1 MRSSTTT
8 IRPPLSSASYANS
21 EVGRAAILRYRPI
34 PMGGLDDM
42 PDYKNLTVGIC
53 AAGLAL
59 GLAACG
65 GGGGGG
71 GAAPNPAAM
80 DRGAVLATALVAASG
95 TGADGTFD
103 DTPYGVAPS
112 FTASHDGAAVTI
124 GVTETGTPRGGSARS
139 GEFVEREPRPAA
151 VAGWTR
157 ARFRRGETDEHLVVH
172 TDVAAPEAMAF
183 TPENL
188 NRLKEVSGLTGDTV
202 PASGLAV
209 LAGWLPVVRA
219 TSLAAAPP
227 NGSITYSAQGS
238 GANAGLEFAGTF
250 GGGSGTYRCS
260 GIACS
265 ATLDDQ
271 SMPTAMGGVWAF
283 VPDSGAMVQVPDHD
297 HLYFGWWLDES
308 DDGAYGF
315 QTFADAVGFPAG
327 AGDVAAAMEGS
338 ATYRGAAAGVWA
350 TVDSARGRVT
360 SARSGEFTAEA
371 VLTANFFGALD
382 AGAVNGEIRSFRD
395 GSGRR
400 LDGWRVTLNAAK
412 LTAGAASFA
421 GETSGAVGPDTNGA
435 GRWEG
440 RFHGSDGTGADAR
453 PSHVTGRFDL
463 HFPGAHVAGAFGGSR

>member
-1 MRSSTTT
+1 
-8 IRPPLSSASYANS
+8 
-21 EVGRAAILRYRPI
+21 
-34 PMGGLDDM
+34 M
-42 PDYKNLTVGIC
+42 PDYKNLTAGIC

-71 GAAPNPAAM
+71 GDAAPPVSAATQ
-80 DRGAVLATALVAASG
+80 RAATLVTALEAASG
-95 TGADGTFD
+95 VGADGSFD

-112 FTASHDGAAVTI
+112 VTASHDGATVTI
-124 GVTETGTPRGGSARS
+124 EVTETGTPQGGSARS
-139 GEFVEREPRPAA
+139 GDFAELEPRPAA
-151 VAGWTR
+151 ALAGWTR

-172 TDVAAPEAMAF
+172 TDVAAPETMAF

-209 LAGWLPVVRA
+209 LTGWLPVVRA

-238 GANAGLEFAGTF
+238 GANAGLEFTGTF
-250 GGGSGTYRCS
+250 GGGAGTYRCS
-260 GIACS
+260 GTVCS
-265 ATLDDQ
+265 ATLDDAG
-271 SMPTAMGGVWAF
+271 MPTAMGGAWHF
-283 VPDSGAMVQVPDHD
+283 VPDSGAMVLVPDYE

-308 DDGAYGF
+308 DDRTYGF

-327 AGDVAAAMEGS
+327 AGEVAAAMEGS

-350 TVDSARGRVT
+350 TVDTAGGRVT

-400 LDGWRVTLNAAK
+400 LDGWQVTLNAAK
-412 LTAGAASFA
+412 LTAGLSSFA
-421 GETSGAVGPDTNGA
+421 GETGGAVGPDTNGA

-440 RFHGSDGTGADAR
+440 RFHGSDGAETNAR
-453 PSHVTGRFDL
+453 PSHVAGRFDL